1 MLKLLC
7 VTAHPDDE
15 AGCFGGVLSKYSGEG
30 VECAVLCLT
39 GGERAA
45 NRAGATDDEALKAI
59 RRREFADSCHH
70 LGVTTC
76 ELWEYPDGNLFGSN
90 FAEVAGRIAAFIRRF
105 RPDVVVTFG
114 PEGFVT
120 AHPDHGMAG
129 LFTQAAFQFAAR
141 ALPYSERHA
150 EGLPPWQAQKLYYCT
165 TVFSLAVRPAVSL
178 SPVTARIDVTPFL
191 ERKNEAFA
199 LHLSQRPLLP
209 IFVHA
214 QQQAG
219 NEELFHLAATRE
231 ITPLRMETDLFDG
244 LR

>member
-1 MLKLLC
+1 
-7 VTAHPDDE
+7 
-15 AGCFGGVLSKYSGEG
+15 
-30 VECAVLCLT
+30 
-39 GGERAA
+39 
-45 NRAGATDDEALKAI
+45 
-59 RRREFADSCHH
+59 
-70 LGVTTC
+70 
-76 ELWEYPDGNLFGSN
+76 
-90 FAEVAGRIAAFIRRF
+90 
-105 RPDVVVTFG
+105 
-114 PEGFVT
+114 
-120 AHPDHGMAG
+120 MAG

-191 ERKNEAFA
+191 GRKNEAFA

-219 NEELFHLAATRE
+219 NEELFHLAATKA

>member
-45 NRAGATDDEALKAI
+45 NRAGAADDEALKTI

-90 FAEVAGRIAAFIRRF
+90 FAEIAGRIAAFIRRF

-219 NEELFHLAATRE
+219 NEELFHLAATKA
-231 ITPLRMETDLFDG
+231 ITPLRMETDLFEG